1 MLPFA
6 QRTLQGDVGLTV
18 LSAPTLTVQRESP
31 PFGTLRRG
39 TAARA
44 AAAALRNLRKHHG
57 TLSGADE
64 TQDRLCGPAR
74 ESRDAQ
80 NW

>member
-1 MLPFA
+1 VLPFA

-39 TAARA
+39 TAAARA
-44 AAAALRNLRKHHG
+44 AAVAAKAAAHQAGIADAAALAAANAAAP
-57 TLSGADE
+57 TDTTASE
-64 TQDRLCGPAR
+64 
-74 ESRDAQ
+74 
-80 NW
+80 